1 VTAAARRTGTDTAPK
16 RPAADVGLERLKAI
30 VTMFAY
36 YGASA
41 STRVCAEMILTGPR
55 RPEGRSGESALYRE
69 TLAQVTR

>member
-1 VTAAARRTGTDTAPK
+1 MPTSETTYICHYSRTRLFSDVT
-16 RPAADVGLERLKAI
+16 I
-30 VTMFAY
+30 VAH